1 MKTGIIIILLF
12 SIFLIVGI
20 IGYLYIS
27 KVNKEPQLDNSKNID
42 IPYKEPQSD
51 NSKNIDIPYKEPQK
65 KDAECSIPNGTTQEG
80 IIEGN
85 VDSNYIFEVMKLGKD
100 IKNNLPDIIS
110 QFIKSNEKF
119 VFSSS
124 IVPTINSLENDSYYV
139 LGTLDSSKQVRTIS
153 PQVNGGSNC
162 LEFPSTVYKLI
173 PPCSAGET
181 RDPSGV
187 CQCPAGTTRHTNGV
201 CYPPCPAGQIRHT
214 NAVCYP
220 PCPAGESRDE
230 NGVCQCNAG
239 TTRHTNGVC
248 YPPCPFDPSGFYPL
262 LRNAEGVCED
272 TFSGRFDFSMLFM

>member
-27 KVNKEPQLDNSKNID
+27 KVNKEPQL
-42 IPYKEPQSD
+42 D

-100 IKNNLPDIIS
+100 IKSNLPDIIS

-153 PQVNGGSNC
+153 PQLNGGSNC

-173 PPCSAGET
+173 PPCPSGET

-201 CYPPCPAGQIRHT
+201 CYPPCTITGQIRDT
-214 NAVCYP
+214 
-220 PCPAGESRDE
+220 
-230 NGVCQCNAG
+230 NGVCYLPCPAG

-248 YPPCPFDPSGFYPL
+248 YPPCPTGETRDVNAVCQCPEGTTRHTNGVCYPPCPQDDFGYFPL
-262 LRNAEGVCED
+262 VRNDEGVC
-272 TFSGRFDFSMLFM
+272 GQMDFSRMFNNW

>member
-42 IPYKEPQSD
+42 IPYKEPQLD

-100 IKNNLPDIIS
+100 IKSNLPDIIS

-139 LGTLDSSKQVRTIS
+139 IGTLDSSKQVRTIS
-153 PQVNGGSNC
+153 PQLNGGSNC

-173 PPCSAGET
+173 PPCPSGET

-201 CYPPCPAGQIRHT
+201 CYPPCPTGETRDV
-214 NAVCYP
+214 NAVCQ
-220 PCPAGESRDE
+220 CPE
-230 NGVCQCNAG
+230 G

-248 YPPCPFDPSGFYPL
+248 YPPCPQDDFGYFPL
-262 LRNAEGVCED
+262 VRNDEGVC
-272 TFSGRFDFSMLFM
+272 GQMDFSRMFNNW